1 MPARPGNAPPK
12 IVALA
17 RSTHPGPSIAV
28 TVITVLLGFGA
39 GLDAVRLVFLG
50 LAMLA
55 GQLSVGLS
63 NDWLDAERDRAV
75 GRSDKPVALGWIS
88 VRAVRAAAWACA
100 AAMAVLAL
108 PLGWPALTTI
118 VVAIALAWVY
128 NAGLKKTVFSIVP
141 YILSFGAL
149 PAIATLSRATPE
161 APATWALGV
170 GGLLG
175 AAAHF
180 ANTLP
185 DLDDDAATGVTG
197 LPQRLGCRWSS
208 ALTYVVLLAASVLE
222 FFGTGGI
229 GFVPADIGL
238 GFSIVIAI
246 VGLSII
252 LRPTRWHFRFIIL
265 AALVDVVVLVFAGSR
280 ILA

>member
-1 MPARPGNAPPK
+1 MPARPGNTPPK

-28 TVITVLLGFGA
+28 TVITVGLGFGA
-39 GLDAVRLVFLG
+39 GLDPLRLVFLG
-50 LAMLA
+50 LSMLA
-55 GQLSVGLS
+55 GQFSVGLS

-88 VRAVRAAAWACA
+88 VGAVRTAAWVCA
-100 AAMAVLAL
+100 ALSVGLAV
-108 PLGWPALTTI
+108 PLGWPALLTL
-118 VVAIALAWVY
+118 VLAVGLAWAY
-128 NAGLKKTVFSIVP
+128 NAGLKKSVFSIVP
-141 YILSFGAL
+141 YILSFGSL
-149 PAIATLSRATPE
+149 PAIATLARPAPV
-161 APATWALGV
+161 APALWALGV

-175 AAAHF
+175 VAGHF

-197 LPQRLGCRWSS
+197 LPHRLGRRWSS

-222 FFGTGGI
+222 FFGTGGLP
-229 GFVPADIGL
+229 FLPADIGL

-246 VGLSII
+246 VGLSVIS
-252 LRPTRWHFRFIIL
+252 RPTRWHFRFIII
-265 AALVDVVVLVFAGSR
+265 AALVDVVVLVFAGSH